1 MKKGLIIFGAV
12 GVVVLGTLATP
23 VLYTVLKTPEI
34 TSIEATEVNDVS
46 ETFSLKIEVNK
57 KLDDVSKF
65 VLRDEDKNEFLS
77 SSVLKEKDSFFS
89 SSFICTF
96 SAEFDG
102 EKTFSVSNFLNTK
115 RQRKDIISKKS
126 VQIQYTS
133 VFSLESVSFDETF
146 DYCDTIVKYNIKLKA
161 NRKYTPKEISYSF
174 NGQEHKEEFNSLEKT
189 LSIPVSLKEDI
200 FRFDISSFN
209 YENNSGELKS
219 LYVNYSSLISRQD
232 YERDIVKEV
241 VFPSGL
247 FNENDS
253 NDCQLKIQSNK
264 YGVPKEIIF
273 KQDNNS
279 QRTID
284 VENYQKA
291 NNFYFVTFPTS
302 EKEKIDIAS
311 IKYGENI
318 NYPCSFSATLE
329 PENLINENKF
339 SLSGDKKVY
348 DVVDSTFSFSVGRQN
363 TSIELNEL
371 SLSLYDEGRNFL
383 TNFDCDVFTFSSK
396 NGTLSISES
405 DTAFHDFISP
415 FKDRINESMT
425 LQAETISLKYRGINY
440 SFSNSVSFVFTFNEL
455 ELSFYDGSQGFN
467 YDIVSEEQNA
477 SLTEMDGIVYLQRE
491 GNALEKPKLKTSFS
505 LNSPVQIPQNSVF
518 YFKCKYKIVGESS
531 ERDKEIS
538 VSFTNSPDGVINYLS
553 HTGENYEYRISLS
566 FATSLNNKT
575 TSYVDFSFADQP
587 TNNSVFGKT
596 IGWEDGLESKK
607 IQIDFIEKN
616 LTIKPDFIA
625 TTKSG
630 IVYDKAD
637 DVSQAKNLLFVEDGS
652 LSFALA
658 KNSFTNFYS
667 ETLYSGTNYN
677 YTDSGS
683 NFLLNYFDIFQNI
696 KEANFENK
704 EFYFYSHFQKI
715 FSFKINNFN
724 DNQSLMVFNQN
735 EQVNFNFIPCETIVG
750 EEPNQKT
757 VYRIGLEKDANYNNF
772 VQKFSYT
779 QNNNST
785 SKIHPHSLEIENELT
800 NRTLEVSLSDEK
812 DNFFAFSFPEDVS
825 PFKGKIKRVYWSFKQ
840 GNGYDNYSLF
850 TDFSSPKQITFLGE
864 NFAKNYVKMSRSL
877 FYLGSDVEDDKTT
890 YYHTP
895 LYFDFS
901 SNSTLQNLQND
912 FLARICTIYS
922 FNDDANFLVY
932 VAASI
937 PRSEPVS
944 DYYRSFNGK
953 PTAVVGNRLQSWLTF
968 NRAVSKVKVTFA
980 FFTIEGADDY
990 FDTTQI
996 IYKD

>member
-12 GVVVLGTLATP
+12 GVVVLGALATP

-96 SAEFDG
+96 PAEFDG

-174 NGQEHKEEFNSLEKT
+174 NGQEYKEEFDSLEKT
-189 LSIPVSLKEDI
+189 LSIPVSLEEDI
-200 FRFDISSFN
+200 FRFGISGFN
-209 YENNSGELKS
+209 YENSSRELKS

-264 YGVPKEIIF
+264 YGVPKEIVF
-273 KQDNNS
+273 KQDNS
-279 QRTID
+279 QRTIN

-291 NNFYFVTFPTS
+291 NNFYFITFPTNA
-302 EKEKIDIAS
+302 KEKIDITS

-318 NYPCSFSATLE
+318 NYPSSFSTTLE

-348 DVVDSTFSFSVGRQN
+348 DVVNSTFSFSVGRQN
-363 TSIELNEL
+363 TFIELNEL
-371 SLSLYDEGRNFL
+371 SLSLYDEGNL
-383 TNFDCDVFTFSSK
+383 LANFDCDVSTFSSK
-396 NGTLSISES
+396 NGTLSISENN
-405 DTAFHDFISP
+405 TAFHDFISP
-415 FKDRINESMT
+415 FKNRINKNMT
-425 LQAETISLKYRGINY
+425 LQAKTISLEYLGINY

-455 ELSFYDGSQGFN
+455 ELSFYGGSQGFN
-467 YDIVSEEQNA
+467 YNVVSENQETP
-477 SLTEMDGIVYLQRE
+477 LTENNGIIYLQRE
-491 GNALEKPKLKTSFS
+491 GNTLEKPKLKTSFS
-505 LNSPVQIPQNSVF
+505 LNSPVQIPQDSIFNF
-518 YFKCKYKIVGESS
+518 RCKYKIAGESS

-538 VSFTNSPDGVINYLS
+538 VSFANSADGVINYLS
-553 HTGENYEYRISLS
+553 HTDGNYEYRISLS

-575 TSYVDFSFADQP
+575 TSYVDLSFANQP
-587 TNNSVFGKT
+587 QNNIVFGKT
-596 IGWEDGLESKK
+596 IGWEDGLKSKK

-630 IVYDKAD
+630 IIYDKAN
-637 DVSQAKNLLFVEDGS
+637 DVSQAKNLLFVEGGS

-667 ETLYSGTNYN
+667 GTPYSGTNYN

-696 KEANFENK
+696 KETNFENK
-704 EFYFYSHFQKI
+704 EFYFYSHFKKI

-735 EQVNFNFIPCETIVG
+735 EQVNFNFIPCKTTVG

-757 VYRIGLEKDANYNNF
+757 VYGIGLEKDVNYNNF

-779 QNNNST
+779 QNNNSI
-785 SKIHPHSLEIENELT
+785 SKIHPYSLEIENELT
-800 NRTLEVSLSDEK
+800 SQTFEVSLSDEA
-812 DNFFAFSFPEDVS
+812 NSFFTFSFPEDIS

-912 FLARICTIYS
+912 FLARIRTIYS
-922 FNDDANFLVY
+922 FNDNANFLVY
-932 VAASI
+932 AVASI

-944 DYYRSFNGK
+944 EYYHSFDGK
-953 PTAVVGNRLQSWLTF
+953 PTAVVGNRLQSWLTA
-968 NRAVSKVKVTFA
+968 NHAVSKVKVTFA
-980 FFTIEGADDY
+980 FFTIEGTND
-990 FDTTQI
+990 FFETTQI